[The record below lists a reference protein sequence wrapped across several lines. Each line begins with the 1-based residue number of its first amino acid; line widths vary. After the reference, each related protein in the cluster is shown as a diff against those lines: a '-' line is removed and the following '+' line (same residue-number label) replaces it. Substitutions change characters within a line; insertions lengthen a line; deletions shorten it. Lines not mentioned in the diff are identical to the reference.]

1 MSEVLRKVFRLATFF
16 GMATVSMMCANAILS
31 LRLGRKLVGLALLA
45 ALVAAVLFVTP
56 KYLLALWSLS
66 NRFTLTVLSE
76 GSQALPS
83 SSPQGAE
90 RIR

>member
-1 MSEVLRKVFRLATFF
+1 MSELLRKALRLATFLV
-16 GMATVSMMCANAILS
+16 MATVSLMCASAILR
-31 LRLGRKLVGLALLA
+31 LRLGRNVVGLALLA
-45 ALVAAVLFVTP
+45 ALVAAVLFVTA
-56 KYLLALWSLS
+56 KYLHALWSLS
-66 NRFTLTVLSE
+66 KRFTLTFLSE

>member
-1 MSEVLRKVFRLATFF
+1 MSELLRKVLRLATFL
-16 GMATVSMMCANAILS
+16 GMATVSLMCASGILS
-31 LRLGRKLVGLALLA
+31 LRLGRNLVGLALLA
-45 ALVAAVLFVTP
+45 ALVAAVLFVTA